1 MIPLDTGRYIH
12 YRHIMTLVEIVVKSS
27 LCIVYNMSSLK
38 FCGTVVWGLASMCRE
53 TLRFETTNS
62 AVLPS
67 VLLCNLGITNSTKF
81 NISDYTVIY
90 SLIMHSLLLVI
101 M

>member
-1 MIPLDTGRYIH
+1 
-12 YRHIMTLVEIVVKSS
+12 
-27 LCIVYNMSSLK
+27 
-38 FCGTVVWGLASMCRE
+38 MCRE

-67 VLLCNLGITNSTKF
+67 VLLYKLGITNSAKF

-90 SLIMHSLLLVI
+90 SLIMHNISLICNVYALLEYLNNVLYVYSSPYVR
-101 M
+101 MLFQA